1 MSISSNYLNENDFQ
15 NHDKDLGTYIGY
27 NPDGTNPIEANAELE
42 RQVPPAVM
50 EAFVQ
55 HMDIGDNM
63 TRKAITYMNE
73 ADQASVLA
81 SLTAKLYDKIITK
94 VDDIDYGDIPNSKGD
109 ITKLPS
115 YEKLRECIELLRDI
129 LKEFKQDTGPIE
141 VLSVAMANVMS
152 RKDLFG
158 RAFKYKCEMPII
170 MYNNTVLSIVNGVS
184 YMIAT
189 CIEFIKTPNSDT
201 FQITLDKVALNKTK
215 NNMLYTN
222 LKRFNKICEDGKF
235 DKVMEEVI
243 QAHIHG
249 GKNEAAINEAIGAA
263 AAVGVIKAAGV
274 KVAAFLGG
282 LGPGGWIALS
292 VIALVA
298 LVTVL
303 IPLLRDMVFMFYYA
317 RVRVS
322 DFFDIQ
328 ADLLQMNTFKLQ
340 NDPTIPSDEKERTI
354 NKQMK
359 VVDLFRKMANKIS
372 YTNKEAEVKAT
383 REITADS
390 KKMKL
395 SDISDE
401 IPDSVSALF

>member
-27 NPDGTNPIEANAELE
+27 DPDGINPIEANAELE
-42 RQVPPAVM
+42 RQVPPAVQ

-55 HMDIGDNM
+55 SMDIGDTM
-63 TRKAITYMNE
+63 TRRAITYMNE

-81 SLTAKLYDKIITK
+81 SLTAKLYDKIVTK

-115 YEKLRECIELLRDI
+115 YEKLRECIDLLRSI
-129 LKEFKQDTGPIE
+129 LKEFKQDTSPVE
-141 VLSVAMANVMS
+141 VLSVAMANIMT

-201 FQITLDKVALNKTK
+201 FQVTLDKVALNKTK

-243 QAHIHG
+243 QAQIHG
-249 GKNEAAINEAIGAA
+249 GKNEAAVNEAIGLGAL
-263 AAVGVIKAAGV
+263 AAGAA
-274 KVAAFLGG
+274 KVGAWLTGG
-282 LGPGGWIALS
+282 PAGWIVLGIS
-292 VIALVA
+292 ALVLLITA
-298 LVTVL
+298 V
-303 IPLLRDMVFMFYYA
+303 IPLLRDMVFLFYYA

-340 NDPTIPSDEKERTI
+340 NDPIVPADDKERII

-359 VVDLFRKMANKIS
+359 HVDLFRKIANKIS

-395 SDISDE
+395 SDVSDE

>member
-1 MSISSNYLNENDFQ
+1 MSISSNYLNENDFK
-15 NHDKDLGTYIGY
+15 NHEKDLSAYIGY
-27 NPDGTNPIEANAELE
+27 DPDGVNPIETNASME
-42 RQVPPAVM
+42 RTTPPAVM

-55 HMDIGDNM
+55 HLDITDTM
-63 TRKAITYMNE
+63 TRKAVVYMNE
-73 ADQASVLA
+73 ADQSSVLA
-81 SLTAKLYDKIITK
+81 SLTAKLYDKIVTK

-109 ITKLPS
+109 ITKIPS
-115 YEKLRECIELLRDI
+115 YEKLRECIDILRDI
-129 LKEFKQDTGPIE
+129 LKEFKQDTGPID
-141 VLSVAMANVMS
+141 VLSVAMANIMS

-170 MYNNTVLSIVNGVS
+170 MYNNTVLSIVNGIS

-189 CIEFIKTPNSDT
+189 CIEFIKTPNGDT
-201 FQITLDKVALNKTK
+201 FQAVLDKVALAKTK

-243 QAHIHG
+243 QAHIRG
-249 GKNEAAINEAIGAA
+249 SKNEAAVNEAIGFT
-263 AAVGVIKAAGV
+263 AAVATVGKAA
-274 KVAAFLGG
+274 LGWLTG
-282 LGPGGWIALS
+282 GPAGIIVLSIA
-292 VIALVA
+292 ALVL
-298 LVTVL
+298 LVTTI
-303 IPLLRDMVFMFYYA
+303 IPLLRDMVFLFYYT
-317 RVRVS
+317 RVKVS

-340 NDPTIPSDEKERTI
+340 NDPTIPAEDKDRTI
-354 NKQMK
+354 NKQLK
-359 VVDLFRKMANKIS
+359 IVDTFRKIANKIS

-383 REITADS
+383 KEITSDS

-395 SDISDE
+395 SDVSDE

>member
-15 NHDKDLGTYIGY
+15 NHDKDIGFYLGYDPEG
-27 NPDGTNPIEANAELE
+27 DNPIDANAALQ
-42 RQVPPAVM
+42 RLVSPAVM

-55 HMDIGDNM
+55 HMDISDNM
-63 TRKAITYMNE
+63 TRKAVTYMNE

-81 SLTAKLYDKIITK
+81 SLTAKLYDKIVTK
-94 VDDIDYGDIPNSKGD
+94 IDDIDYGDIPNSKGD

-115 YEKLRECIELLRDI
+115 YEKLRECIDLLRSI
-129 LKEFKQDTGPIE
+129 LKEFKQDTSPVE
-141 VLSVAMANVMS
+141 VLSVAMANIMT

-189 CIEFIKTPNSDT
+189 CIEFIKTPNSDS
-201 FQITLDKVALNKTK
+201 FQVTLDKVALNKTK

-249 GKNEAAINEAIGAA
+249 GKNEAAVNEAIGLGA
-263 AAVGVIKAAGV
+263 IAAGAT
-274 KVAAFLGG
+274 KVGAWLTGG
-282 LGPGGWIALS
+282 PVGWIVLGIS
-292 VIALVA
+292 ALVL
-298 LVTVL
+298 LVTAI
-303 IPLLRDMVFMFYYA
+303 IPLLRDMVFLFYYA

-340 NDPTIPSDEKERTI
+340 NDPTIPAEEKERTI
-354 NKQMK
+354 NKQLK
-359 VVDLFRKMANKIS
+359 FVDLFRKMANKIS

-383 REITADS
+383 REITSDS

-395 SDISDE
+395 SDVSDE

>member
-15 NHDKDLGTYIGY
+15 NHDKDLGAYIGY
-27 NPDGTNPIEANAELE
+27 DPDGINPIEANAELE
-42 RQVPPAVM
+42 RQVPPAVQ

-55 HMDIGDNM
+55 HMDISDTM
-63 TRKAITYMNE
+63 TRRAITYMNE

-81 SLTAKLYDKIITK
+81 SLTAKLYDKIVTK

-115 YEKLRECIELLRDI
+115 YEKLRECIDLLRSI
-129 LKEFKQDTGPIE
+129 LKEFKQDTSPVE
-141 VLSVAMANVMS
+141 VLSVAMANVMT

-189 CIEFIKTPNSDT
+189 CIEFIKTPNSDS
-201 FQITLDKVALNKTK
+201 FQVTLDKVALNKTK

-249 GKNEAAINEAIGAA
+249 SKNEAAVNEAIGLGAIGT
-263 AAVGVIKAAGV
+263 AVVTAGKAAITW
-274 KVAAFLGG
+274 LTGG
-282 LGPGGWIALS
+282 PAGIIILSIA
-292 VIALVA
+292 ALVLLITA
-298 LVTVL
+298 V
-303 IPLLRDMVFMFYYA
+303 IPLLRDMVFLFYYA

-340 NDPTIPSDEKERTI
+340 NDPTVPADEKERII

-359 VVDLFRKMANKIS
+359 HVDLFRKIANKIS

-395 SDISDE
+395 SDVSDE

>member
-27 NPDGTNPIEANAELE
+27 DPDSTNPIEANADLE
-42 RQVPPAVM
+42 RQVPPAVQ

-55 HMDIGDNM
+55 YMDIGDTM
-63 TRKAITYMNE
+63 TRRAITYMNE

-81 SLTAKLYDKIITK
+81 SLTAKLYDKIVTK
-94 VDDIDYGDIPNSKGD
+94 VDDIDYGDIPTSKGD

-115 YEKLRECIELLRDI
+115 YEKLRECIDLLRSI
-129 LKEFKQDTGPIE
+129 LKEFKQDTSPVE
-141 VLSVAMANVMS
+141 VLSVAMANVMT

-189 CIEFIKTPNSDT
+189 CIEFIKTPNSDS
-201 FQITLDKVALNKTK
+201 FQVTLDKVALNKTK

-249 GKNEAAINEAIGAA
+249 GKNEAAVNEAIGLGAL
-263 AAVGVIKAAGV
+263 AAGAV
-274 KVAAFLGG
+274 KVGAWLTS
-282 LGPGGWIALS
+282 GPAGWIVLGIS
-292 VIALVA
+292 ALVLLITA
-298 LVTVL
+298 V
-303 IPLLRDMVFMFYYA
+303 IPLLRDMVFLFYYA

-340 NDPTIPSDEKERTI
+340 NDPTIPTEEKERTI
-354 NKQMK
+354 NKQLK
-359 VVDLFRKMANKIS
+359 FVDLFRKMANKIS

-395 SDISDE
+395 SDVSDE

>member
-27 NPDGTNPIEANAELE
+27 DPDGINPIEANAELE
-42 RQVPPAVM
+42 RQVPPAVQ

-55 HMDIGDNM
+55 YMDIGDIM
-63 TRKAITYMNE
+63 TRRAITYMNE

-81 SLTAKLYDKIITK
+81 SLTAKLYDKIVTK

-115 YEKLRECIELLRDI
+115 YEKLRECIDLLRSI
-129 LKEFKQDTGPIE
+129 LKEFKQDTSPVE
-141 VLSVAMANVMS
+141 VLSVAMANVMT

-189 CIEFIKTPNSDT
+189 CIEFIKTPNSDS
-201 FQITLDKVALNKTK
+201 FQVTLDKVALNKTK

-243 QAHIHG
+243 QAHIRG
-249 GKNEAAINEAIGAA
+249 GKNEAAVNEAIGLGAL
-263 AAVGVIKAAGV
+263 AAGAA
-274 KVAAFLGG
+274 KVGAWLTGG
-282 LGPGGWIALS
+282 PAGWIILGIS
-292 VIALVA
+292 ALVLLITA
-298 LVTVL
+298 V
-303 IPLLRDMVFMFYYA
+303 IPLLRDMVFLFYYA

-340 NDPTIPSDEKERTI
+340 NDPTVSADEKERII

-359 VVDLFRKMANKIS
+359 HVDLFRKIANKIS

-395 SDISDE
+395 SDVSDE

>member
-1 MSISSNYLNENDFQ
+1 MSISSNYLNENDFE
-15 NHDKDLGTYIGY
+15 NIKKDLTTYLGY
-27 NPDGTNPIEANAELE
+27 DPEGTNPIEANAALK
-42 RQVPPAVM
+42 QTVSPAVM

-55 HMDIGDNM
+55 HMDISDNI

-81 SLTAKLYDKIITK
+81 SLTAKLYDKIVTK
-94 VDDIDYGDIPNSKGD
+94 VDDIDYGDIPNTKGD

-115 YEKLRECIELLRDI
+115 YEKLRECIDLLRSI

-189 CIEFIKTPNSDT
+189 CIEFIKTPNSDS
-201 FQITLDKVALNKTK
+201 FQVTLDKVALNKTK

-235 DKVMEEVI
+235 DKVMEKVI
-243 QAHIHG
+243 QSQIHG
-249 GKNEAAINEAIGAA
+249 GKNEAAINEALGATISSALIAGSWLFNLHNPIGL
-263 AAVGVIKAAGV
+263 AV
-274 KVAAFLGG
+274 LG
-282 LGPGGWIALS
+282 IT
-292 VIALVA
+292 ALVLLITA
-298 LVTVL
+298 I
-303 IPLLRDMVFMFYYA
+303 IPLLRDMVFLFYYT

-340 NDPTIPSDEKERTI
+340 NDTTIPNEEKDRI
-354 NKQMK
+354 IGKQLK
-359 VVDLFRKMANKIS
+359 FVDLFRKIANKIS

-383 REITADS
+383 KEITADS

-395 SDISDE
+395 SDVSDE

>member
-1 MSISSNYLNENDFQ
+1 MSVSSNYLNENDFE
-15 NHDKDLGTYIGY
+15 NRNKDLNTYIGY

-42 RQVPPAVM
+42 RQVSPAVM

-55 HMDIGDNM
+55 HMDIGDAM
-63 TRKAITYMNE
+63 TRRAITYMNE

-81 SLTAKLYDKIITK
+81 SLTAKLYDKIVTK

-115 YEKLRECIELLRDI
+115 YEKLRECIDLLRSI
-129 LKEFKQDTGPIE
+129 LKEFKQDTGPVE
-141 VLSVAMANVMS
+141 VLSVAMAHVMT

-201 FQITLDKVALNKTK
+201 FQVTLDKVALNKTK

-249 GKNEAAINEAIGAA
+249 GKNEAAVNEAIGVGAAVAA
-263 AAVGVIKAAGV
+263 ATAKIGTLLGGITPLGWVGVGI
-274 KVAAFLGG
+274 VAL
-282 LGPGGWIALS
+282 
-292 VIALVA
+292 IALV
-298 LVTVL
+298 TIL
-303 IPLLRDMVFMFYYA
+303 IPLLRDMVFLFYYT

-340 NDPTIPSDEKERTI
+340 NDPTVPADEKERII

-359 VVDLFRKMANKIS
+359 HVDLFRKIANKIS

-395 SDISDE
+395 SDVSDE

>member
-27 NPDGTNPIEANAELE
+27 DPDGINPIEANAELE
-42 RQVPPAVM
+42 RQVPPAVQ

-55 HMDIGDNM
+55 YMDIGDIM
-63 TRKAITYMNE
+63 TRRAITYMNE

-81 SLTAKLYDKIITK
+81 SLTAKLYDKIVTK

-115 YEKLRECIELLRDI
+115 YEKLRECIDLLRSI
-129 LKEFKQDTGPIE
+129 LKEFKQDTSPVE
-141 VLSVAMANVMS
+141 VLSVAMANVMT

-189 CIEFIKTPNSDT
+189 CIEFIKTPNSDS
-201 FQITLDKVALNKTK
+201 FQVTLDKVALNKTK

-243 QAHIHG
+243 QAHIRG
-249 GKNEAAINEAIGAA
+249 GKNEAAVNEAIGLGAL
-263 AAVGVIKAAGV
+263 AAGAA
-274 KVAAFLGG
+274 KVGALLTGG
-282 LGPGGWIALS
+282 PAGWIILGIS
-292 VIALVA
+292 ALVLLITA
-298 LVTVL
+298 V
-303 IPLLRDMVFMFYYA
+303 IPLLRDMVFLFYYA

-340 NDPTIPSDEKERTI
+340 NDPTVSADEKERII

-359 VVDLFRKMANKIS
+359 HVDLFRKIANKIS

-395 SDISDE
+395 SDVSDE

>member
-1 MSISSNYLNENDFQ
+1 MSVSSNYLNENDFQ
-15 NHDKDLGTYIGY
+15 NHEKDLGTYIGY
-27 NPDGTNPIEANAELE
+27 DPDGTNPIEANATVE

-55 HMDIGDNM
+55 HMDIGDTM
-63 TRKAITYMNE
+63 TRRAITYMNE

-81 SLTAKLYDKIITK
+81 SLTAKLYDKIVTK
-94 VDDIDYGDIPNSKGD
+94 VDDIDYGDIPASKGD

-115 YEKLRECIELLRDI
+115 YEKLRECIDLLHSI
-129 LKEFKQDTGPIE
+129 LKEFKQDTGPVE
-141 VLSVAMANVMS
+141 VLSVAMANVMT

-189 CIEFIKTPNSDT
+189 CIEFIKTPNSDS
-201 FQITLDKVALNKTK
+201 FQVTLDKVALNKTK

-243 QAHIHG
+243 QAHVHG
-249 GKNEAAINEAIGAA
+249 GKNEAAVNEAIGL
-263 AAVGVIKAAGV
+263 GTLAAGAA
-274 KVAAFLGG
+274 KVGAWLTGG
-282 LGPGGWIALS
+282 PAGWIILGIS
-292 VIALVA
+292 ALVLLITA
-298 LVTVL
+298 V
-303 IPLLRDMVFMFYYA
+303 IPLLRDMVFLFYYA

-340 NDPTIPSDEKERTI
+340 NDSTIPTEEKERTI
-354 NKQMK
+354 NKQLK
-359 VVDLFRKMANKIS
+359 FVDLFRKMANKIS

-395 SDISDE
+395 SDVSDE